1 METDV
6 ARGFGFIIT
15 KSCAAKLK
23 GAEIYPISLQHQW
36 TINEEG
42 KSIPKKRVCHDQSN
56 NKKLGLSVNQRC
68 NEDDIPDVAFGWTL
82 QRVLHMIHHLRL
94 HHPNKRIL
102 MNKVDI
108 EKAYRRLHISGDMA
122 AKTIATWHLP
132 QDESDEDIAV
142 ALGRL
147 PFGSV
152 PAPSEFSN
160 CSDITFDLAKDLM
173 DCEEWD
179 PDVLPC
185 PLRDEIPPPHRLPDN
200 VPFGQALDSD
210 VHLPPSFKGGTDG
223 YIDDGCNV
231 VLDSDDNQPMVQ
243 RAEQNIPM
251 ALHLQFRPHGG
262 DQEPIPRGEMA
273 SIPKLKAEAFLT
285 EILIFL
291 GWEINSRAFEIS
303 LPEDKFIAWSTQI
316 REVIATESVTGQ
328 TMESLIGRLNHAAY
342 IIPAARHFMNRL
354 RQLEMKARKY
364 RKAKVTSEVRKDLH
378 LWLNFLTKA
387 KEGISINNVVYR
399 SITSQNLSDSS
410 EFGIGGYGIHSG
422 VAWRYKLS
430 EMEQISFDINQKEY
444 IASAVNQWIQLR
456 YDESPFPCSNDIT
469 DNTSTA
475 AWMYKSNF
483 DPESRP
489 INNEVARFNAQNLMD
504 NNATCYSQH
513 MPGAMNVIADSL
525 SRDFHLTNNQLIS
538 LFEHIKS
545 PCLPNKKMTIIDL
558 PEEITSW
565 IASLAQLQPKK
576 RELSW
581 GHTPSTLAL
590 GILGWSGST
599 TSEQMTPY
607 FKNSTHQ
614 NEYASC
620 APSYTPSD
628 EVTSLPTGIQL
639 KGIQRRRPSITWR
652 RPSSQVVGS
661 TPALTP
667 PTRRASS

>member
-1 METDV
+1 
-6 ARGFGFIIT
+6 
-15 KSCAAKLK
+15 
-23 GAEIYPISLQHQW
+23 
-36 TINEEG
+36 
-42 KSIPKKRVCHDQSN
+42 
-56 NKKLGLSVNQRC
+56 
-68 NEDDIPDVAFGWTL
+68 
-82 QRVLHMIHHLRL
+82 
-94 HHPNKRIL
+94 
-102 MNKVDI
+102 
-108 EKAYRRLHISGDMA
+108 
-122 AKTIATWHLP
+122 
-132 QDESDEDIAV
+132 
-142 ALGRL
+142 
-147 PFGSV
+147 
-152 PAPSEFSN
+152 
-160 CSDITFDLAKDLM
+160 
-173 DCEEWD
+173 
-179 PDVLPC
+179 
-185 PLRDEIPPPHRLPDN
+185 
-200 VPFGQALDSD
+200 
-210 VHLPPSFKGGTDG
+210 
-223 YIDDGCNV
+223 
-231 VLDSDDNQPMVQ
+231 
-243 RAEQNIPM
+243 
-251 ALHLQFRPHGG
+251 
-262 DQEPIPRGEMA
+262 
-273 SIPKLKAEAFLT
+273 
-285 EILIFL
+285 
-291 GWEINSRAFEIS
+291 
-303 LPEDKFIAWSTQI
+303 
-316 REVIATESVTGQ
+316 
-328 TMESLIGRLNHAAY
+328 
-342 IIPAARHFMNRL
+342 
-354 RQLEMKARKY
+354 
-364 RKAKVTSEVRKDLH
+364 
-378 LWLNFLTKA
+378 
-387 KEGISINNVVYR
+387 
-399 SITSQNLSDSS
+399 
-410 EFGIGGYGIHSG
+410 
-422 VAWRYKLS
+422 
-430 EMEQISFDINQKEY
+430 MEQISFDINQKEY

-628 EVTSLPTGIQL
+628 EETSLPTGIQL

-667 PTRRASS
+667 PTRKASS